1 MAIRAL
7 VSDVHYEA
15 AVVVKATLERTYLAY
30 TDFESM
36 SKWSKQASAVRILKK
51 EGDTVQLEVETA
63 SGAGSRRM
71 ISELKLRPPASVES
85 EGETRFTRT
94 RRTVSFAEVPE
105 GTRVT
110 ASLDVN
116 MKGSWGWILRT
127 HRKAGA
133 ESSASE
139 ELASFASYVESLG

>member
-1 MAIRAL
+1 MAIRAC
-7 VSDVHYEA
+7 VCDVHYEA
-15 AVVVKATLERTYLAY
+15 SVVVKATLKTTYQAY

-51 EGDTVQLEVETA
+51 EGNTIQLEVETA
-63 SGAGSRRM
+63 SGAGSRKV
-71 ISELKLRPPASVES
+71 ISELRLHPPGSVES

-94 RRTVSFAEVPE
+94 KRTVSFAEVPE
-105 GTRVT
+105 GTKVT

-116 MKGSWGWILRT
+116 MKGNWGWVLRT
-127 HRKAGA
+127 HGKPEA

-139 ELASFASYVESLG
+139 ELVSFAGYVETLT